1 MSLFFVPLLSCTLSF
16 PAHTS
21 PPFSPQFYL
30 IQSPSEL
37 DWQDESRIIFQMH
50 VQSMIMNKHLST
62 CLLYS
67 PPRSVFS
74 FFLSLSLPVCCL
86 WQAADLTI
94 ERNPVLKPRP
104 DPSTLVFGK
113 QFSDHMLTVSWS
125 EAGGWE
131 APQIKPF
138 QNLSLHPAS
147 SALHYSI
154 EVKECVS
161 RMAHGIFFSFIQNTI
176 DFISPS
182 LVFSPSLNSIRCS
195 ATTNCE
201 NRN

>member
-1 MSLFFVPLLSCTLSF
+1 
-16 PAHTS
+16 
-21 PPFSPQFYL
+21 
-30 IQSPSEL
+30 
-37 DWQDESRIIFQMH
+37 
-50 VQSMIMNKHLST
+50 MIMNKHLST
-62 CLLYS
+62 CPLYS
-67 PPRSVFS
+67 PPALS
-74 FFLSLSLPVCCL
+74 FRFLSLFFSLSLPVCC
-86 WQAADLTI
+86 QAADLTI

-113 QFSDHMLTVSWS
+113 QFSDHMLTVCWS

-154 EVKECVS
+154 EVRECVS

-182 LVFSPSLNSIRCS
+182 LVFSPEFYPMLCHIKLWKQKWNVCSFFLDIAIIILKILPLIVIIYNSKSYSSYKIS
-195 ATTNCE
+195 
-201 NRN
+201 

>member
-1 MSLFFVPLLSCTLSF
+1 
-16 PAHTS
+16 
-21 PPFSPQFYL
+21 
-30 IQSPSEL
+30 
-37 DWQDESRIIFQMH
+37 
-50 VQSMIMNKHLST
+50 MIMNKHLST
-62 CLLYS
+62 CPLYS
-67 PPRSVFS
+67 PPALSFRFLSL
-74 FFLSLSLPVCCL
+74 FFLSLSLSLPGCL

-154 EVKECVS
+154 EVRECVS
-161 RMAHGIFFSFIQNTI
+161 RMAHGIFFHLFKIQFTL
-176 DFISPS
+176 FPQ
-182 LVFSPSLNSIRCS
+182 VWGFHLNSIRCS
-195 ATTNCE
+195 ATSNCE

>member
-1 MSLFFVPLLSCTLSF
+1 MPALL
-16 PAHTS
+16 PA
-21 PPFSPQFYL
+21 
-30 IQSPSEL
+30 
-37 DWQDESRIIFQMH
+37 
-50 VQSMIMNKHLST
+50 
-62 CLLYS
+62 
-67 PPRSVFS
+67 RSVFS
-74 FFLSLSLPVCCL
+74 FSSPPLFSLSLSLSSLPGCL

-154 EVKECVS
+154 EVRECVS

-176 DFISPS
+176 YFISPS
-182 LVFSPSLNSIRCS
+182 LGFFTWILSDALPHQTVKTEIKCLQFFPWYCNG
-195 ATTNCE
+195 NH
-201 NRN
+201 